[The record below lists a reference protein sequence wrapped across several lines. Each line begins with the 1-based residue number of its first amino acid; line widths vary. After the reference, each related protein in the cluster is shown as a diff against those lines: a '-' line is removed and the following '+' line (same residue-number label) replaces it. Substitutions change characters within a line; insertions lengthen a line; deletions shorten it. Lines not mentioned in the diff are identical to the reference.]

1 MTPLDQLRAFAR
13 YRTHAGYRWAAV
25 ASDGGL
31 FCEPC
36 VRAEYRQVYRATRDD
51 DRRSGWAVIG
61 LTNSGDRDY
70 GQPPEYCAHC
80 NQEIFAATE
89 ECTP

>member
-1 MTPLDQLRAFAR
+1 MTPLAQLRAFAR

-31 FCEPC
+31 LCEPC
-36 VRAEYRQVYRATRDD
+36 VHENYRQAYRATRDD
-51 DRRSGWAVIG
+51 TRSDWRIVG
-61 LTNSGDRDY
+61 LTNSGEHD
-70 GQPPEYCAHC
+70 GGPLPEHCAHC
-80 NQEIFAATE
+80 NREIFEATE